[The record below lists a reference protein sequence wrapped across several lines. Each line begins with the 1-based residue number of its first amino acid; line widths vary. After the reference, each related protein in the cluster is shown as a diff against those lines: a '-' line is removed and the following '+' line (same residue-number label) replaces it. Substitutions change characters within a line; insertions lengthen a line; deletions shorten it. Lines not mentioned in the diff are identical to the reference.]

1 MAPRNDKTKNLDNAM
16 YQIDKQF
23 GKGSIMRLGSHRP
36 EEVPAIPT
44 GALSLDI
51 AVGVGGIPVGRVTEI
66 YGPESSG
73 KTTLALHIIAEAQKR
88 GGTAAFIDAEH
99 ALALAC

>member
-1 MAPRNDKTKNLDNAM
+1 MATREQKIKTLDNAM
-16 YQIDKQF
+16 YQIEKQF
-23 GKGSIMRLGSHRP
+23 GKGAIMRLGSHEA

-51 AVGVGGIPVGRVTEI
+51 ATGVGGIPVGRVTEI

-73 KTTLALHIIAEAQKR
+73 
-88 GGTAAFIDAEH
+88 
-99 ALALAC
+99 